1 MHAYKIYGVKGAWLG
16 SCTFWTLIWG
26 KFTGEISLRGEQ
38 QAPPLTRNLLADLL
52 WVAHASV
59 MVHFCV
65 KSPLVGASSG
75 QELCLHARC
84 TAFGKLSALLLLS
97 HGTLKKKSFSEHKSF
112 EKVKFWAPKAYG
124 I

>member
-97 HGTLKKKSFSEHKSF
+97 HGTLKKKASVSIKVLRRWSFGPQKRMVF
-112 EKVKFWAPKAYG
+112 
-124 I
+124 